1 MYEMD
6 GQVSLFDQDSS
17 FGKMSPEHS
26 VPTKDKTSEL
36 SSKKSQKLS
45 TKMPLF
51 LCLQKTNGQ
60 QAEQSWEMGG
70 ALLGEYSMHSFGE
83 SPNVD
88 VESHLSQILEVNAPK
103 KYYLSA
109 TACLG
114 ILRRARR
121 RGKEIPFLLHEALM
135 YMIFKEDENGQKGI
149 ADTIEILR
157 KMWCEIGEED
167 LKEWIQR
174 TFVLVQSEEVLLSEM
189 CEPENTNEYTNE
201 RVLVEGDSKA
211 NDFEEGLCNMRCE
224 GEIGDT
230 PQRREPNEQLSK
242 ELDLLMQK
250 LSFEDAQTEVIMY
263 CLRIVCEGETS
274 VFETLPTVS
283 EGEIVGVYDRDG
295 KAYGFP
301 LGFRPE
307 NVRCYEEKS
316 TTLCVGTRA
325 RFCNGIVT
333 SEANY
338 IDVEME
344 VAVRKYE
351 VDCKALCECLRE
363 HKAAFKFNNKGI
375 SEKLD
380 RPITEVEHWF
390 RNDKYFAIPSPDVWY
405 DLKELLGITTDE
417 FDQSITEFEFKGCNY
432 DMSNRIHIGNTS
444 PTLSCEC
451 GNTLFLVPEVDSQ
464 LPCVVMDR
472 SAYNQGANAKF
483 NIGIDEN
490 GVAFSCIAKGPGAV
504 CYIDTSHAD
513 DVVRTD
519 EVVAPLQARDY
530 KGVKY
535 VFCLQGNGI
544 DRADTAGC
552 NGKGWKEGTCYT
564 LNTIDRPAVV
574 YQKPHYIVR
583 RLTPLE
589 CERLQG
595 FPDGWTD
602 IGEYVDS
609 KGKVK
614 KTSDSARYKALGN
627 SIALPPWKWI
637 IKRLCSHYERDA
649 TMASLFDGIGGFP
662 QLWEQINGKGF
673 AIWASEIEDFPI
685 AVTKKRIE

>member
-17 FGKMSPEHS
+17 FGKMSLEHS

-60 QAEQSWEMGG
+60 QVEQSWEMGG

-88 VESHLSQILEVNAPK
+88 VESHLSQILEVDAPK

-230 PQRREPNEQLSK
+230 AQRREPNEQLSK

-307 NVRCYEEKS
+307 NVRCYEEKA
-316 TTLCVGTRA
+316 TTLLSKMGTGGNNVPVVMQPYRKQSRA
-325 RFCNGIVT
+325 KT
-333 SEANY
+333 SDDATTWTEA
-338 IDVEME
+338 DVSNTLNTFDIGET
-344 VAVRKYE
+344 R
-351 VDCKALCECLRE
+351 C
-363 HKAAFKFNNKGI
+363 
-375 SEKLD
+375 
-380 RPITEVEHWF
+380 TEVVVVKGLDCY
-390 RNDKYFAIPSPDVWY
+390 NQQMTGDKSMSMTVRS
-405 DLKELLGITTDE
+405 TDA
-417 FDQSITEFEFKGCNY
+417 
-432 DMSNRIHIGNTS
+432 HH
-444 PTLSCEC
+444 
-451 GNTLFLVPEVDSQ
+451 V
-464 LPCVVMDR
+464 PCVVMDR
-472 SAYNQGANAKF
+472 SAFNQGENAKF

-504 CYIDTSHAD
+504 CYCVDQGGGKSGANVTEGITPTLTCTHGGEP
-513 DVVRTD
+513 VI
-519 EVVAPLQARDY
+519 
-530 KGVKY
+530 
-535 VFCLQGNGI
+535 CLQGNGI

-602 IGEYVDS
+602 IGEYIDS

-662 QLWEQINGKGF
+662 QLWEQINGKDS